1 MRATATASRIARD
14 FNIKVI
20 QSDKQQITV
29 RYDGTDHTTSFVAK
43 EGRQYSA
50 TIISMDPNYDAGE
63 IYNKE
68 GIVRGDTVI
77 YATPATT
84 KVCRVNIEQD
94 DHQTIVVTLN
104 GKEYT
109 ESFDA
114 HYGDLITVAVKPDN
128 GFIAGAPSTTMERL
142 TSPSINIEAGMP
154 TRKKLQIHVRNPW
167 PTRQTMNVNL
177 NGIDYPITQ
186 ADQIIRANFG
196 DVYVITNSDTFGY
209 YHANY
214 TVNDDIVQTDTI
226 GYSGTVTYNIDVAA
240 EKPRA
245 KLFNATITDRKY
257 QHIKVKFYDE
267 DTGALIKTVDG
278 TTTDQI
284 PYGSRY
290 EVELSVKDNPGFE
303 VRTGFLP
310 EYTGRFEGNK
320 EFKPTPA
327 ARVTTTFTSGFSRW
341 INTNQQIIYGSGG
354 GWQGRADVFGPLID
368 AYWDDEIRF
377 TSDNLNPPKL
387 AGFDMLG
394 GDDVGDIRNAMAGR
408 DKWNQTKSISFEIN
422 IDGHWRSIANYISKD
437 GIISDH
443 TDTFVPL
450 WGNEIPRTFTPDSG
464 AMVIDADLRIIE
476 KDLEAKVPAARDHK
490 KYQLRFLASDND
502 Y

>member
-1 MRATATASRIARD
+1 M
-14 FNIKVI
+14 
-20 QSDKQQITV
+20 
-29 RYDGTDHTTSFVAK
+29 
-43 EGRQYSA
+43 
-50 TIISMDPNYDAGE
+50 
-63 IYNKE
+63 
-68 GIVRGDTVI
+68 
-77 YATPATT
+77 
-84 KVCRVNIEQD
+84 
-94 DHQTIVVTLN
+94 
-104 GKEYT
+104 
-109 ESFDA
+109 
-114 HYGDLITVAVKPDN
+114 
-128 GFIAGAPSTTMERL
+128 
-142 TSPSINIEAGMP
+142 
-154 TRKKLQIHVRNPW
+154 
-167 PTRQTMNVNL
+167 
-177 NGIDYPITQ
+177 
-186 ADQIIRANFG
+186 
-196 DVYVITNSDTFGY
+196 
-209 YHANY
+209 
-214 TVNDDIVQTDTI
+214 
-226 GYSGTVTYNIDVAA
+226 
-240 EKPRA
+240 
-245 KLFNATITDRKY
+245 FNATITDRKY
-257 QHIKVKFYDE
+257 QHVKVKFYDE

-341 INTNQQIIYGSGG
+341 VENAQHIIYGSGG

-377 TSDNLNPPKL
+377 TSDRTNPPKL
-387 AGFDMLG
+387 AGFDLLG
-394 GDDVGDIRNAMAGR
+394 GDNVGDIRNAMAGR

-443 TDTFVPL
+443 TDTFIPL
-450 WGNEIPRTFTPDSG
+450 WGNEIPRMFTPDSG

-490 KYQLRFLASDND
+490 KYQLRFLATD
-502 Y
+502 YDY